1 MDGKMNAQT
10 PRPRRQRKGDRLLNP
25 DARRAEIEVDHAVAP
40 FDRMANEMD
49 AKWGIDRLPSLVT
62 PELAA
67 RYGAAVG
74 YLNECIAANK
84 PADTV
89 AAVNNCLRG
98 MEAMNAEA
106 ERLGAKPA
114 SGKYLEYELESEN
127 GEPPFRFG
135 ILKDGCEWQTA
146 KAERPDL
153 EFYSLR
159 EVAVALRASI
169 KTPPIEAIKK
179 AFPGSQVVEHRHTPM
194 EVLLNDEIPPFAPET
209 RA

>member
-1 MDGKMNAQT
+1 MAN

-25 DARRAEIEVDHAVAP
+25 DARRAEIETDHAVAP
-40 FDRMANEMD
+40 FDRMAEQMD

-74 YLNECIAANK
+74 YLNECIAAND
-84 PADTV
+84 PAKTI

-106 ERLGAKPA
+106 ERLGANPA
-114 SGKYLEYELESEN
+114 SGEYIEYELEGEN

-135 ILKDGCEWQTA
+135 ILKDGCEWQRA

-153 EFYSLR
+153 EFYTLR
-159 EVAVALRASI
+159 EAAIALRTKI
-169 KTPPIEAIKK
+169 QTGPIAEVKK
-179 AFPGSQVVEHRHTPM
+179 HFPGAEVVEHRPRT
-194 EVLLNDEIPPFAPET
+194 ELEIALNDEIPDF
-209 RA
+209 

>member
-1 MDGKMNAQT
+1 MNAQT
-10 PRPRRQRKGDRLLNP
+10 QRPRRQRKGDRLLNP
-25 DARRAEIEVDHAVAP
+25 DARRAEIETDHAVAP
-40 FDRMANEMD
+40 FDRMATEMD

-74 YLNECIAANK
+74 YLNECIREND
-84 PADTV
+84 PAKTI

-114 SGKYLEYELESEN
+114 SGDYIEYELEGEN

-135 ILKDGCEWQTA
+135 ILLNGDEWQKA

-153 EFYSLR
+153 EFYTLR
-159 EVAVALRASI
+159 EAAIALRTKI
-169 KTPPIEAIKK
+169 KTGPIEAIKA
-179 AFPGSQVVEHRHTPM
+179 AFPGASVVAYRPK
-194 EVLLNDEIPPFAPET
+194 VQLDDEIPDF
-209 RA
+209 

>member
-1 MDGKMNAQT
+1 MNAQT

-40 FDRMANEMD
+40 FDRAAEHYD
-49 AKWGIDRLPSLVT
+49 KIWGIDRLPSLVT

-74 YLNECIAANK
+74 YLNECIREND
-84 PADTV
+84 PAKTV

-114 SGKYLEYELESEN
+114 SGEYIEYELEPE
-127 GEPPFRFG
+127 GAEPPFRCG
-135 ILKDGCEWQTA
+135 ILFDGAEWQTA
-146 KAERPDL
+146 QDERPDL
-153 EFYSLR
+153 KFFTLR
-159 EVAVALRASI
+159 EAAIALRTKMSTGPIAEI
-169 KTPPIEAIKK
+169 KQ
-179 AFPGSQVVEHRHTPM
+179 AFPGAQVVEHRRTPM
-194 EVLLNDEIPPFAPET
+194 EDLLNDTIPF
-209 RA
+209 

>member
-1 MDGKMNAQT
+1 MNAQT

-25 DARRAEIEVDHAVAP
+25 DARRAEIETDHAVAP

-49 AKWGIDRLPSLVT
+49 AKWGIDRLPTLVT

-74 YLNECIAANK
+74 YLNECIREND
-84 PADTV
+84 PAKTV

-106 ERLGAKPA
+106 TKLGRKPA
-114 SGKYLEYELESEN
+114 SGRYIEYALEDEHG
-127 GEPPFRFG
+127 GEPFRFG
-135 ILKDGCEWQTA
+135 ILFDGAEWQTA
-146 KAERPDL
+146 QDQRPDL
-153 EFYSLR
+153 KFFTMR
-159 EVAVALRASI
+159 EAAIALRT
-169 KTPPIEAIKK
+169 KMNTGPIAEIKK
-179 AFPGSQVVEHRHTPM
+179 AFPGAQVVEHRRTPM
-194 EVLLNDEIPPFAPET
+194 EELLNDEIPPFAPET